1 MKKPFFTLAFIVFCA
16 YGAVAQGI
24 SGGLKVGANFAN
36 QKFDIDMGGFSPDSR
51 TSFHVGGY
59 LNFGVSETFAVQP
72 ELLYNSLGAKMGE
85 TKLKTDYLS
94 IPIMLQYSPVP
105 VFNIHAGP
113 QIGLLLSAK
122 ADYEDES
129 VDVKDGYKGLDLGVG
144 VGAGVNLP
152 MGLGFSVRYVLG
164 LANISEDDADFQDV
178 KVTNSAFQISAT
190 YRLFGE

>member
-1 MKKPFFTLAFIVFCA
+1 MKKSFFTLAFIVFCA

-36 QKFDIDMGGFSPDSR
+36 QKYDSDFGDISLDSR

-59 LNFGVSETFAVQP
+59 LNFGVSETFAIQP
-72 ELLYNSLGAKMGE
+72 ELLYNSIGAKQDEVAM
-85 TKLKTDYLS
+85 KTDYLS

-122 ADYEDES
+122 AEADGES
-129 VDVKDGYKGLDLGVG
+129 VDMKDFYKGLDLGVG

-164 LANISEDDADFQDV
+164 LANIADSSDFGDV
-178 KVTNSAFQISAT
+178 KVTNTAFQVSAT